1 MTVQV
6 CAATVAYNNPK
17 ELTRLLSSLTNQ
29 GLALRGL
36 IVIDNS
42 DHVYTAENKKVF
54 DTHSKQYPFAYYHKT
69 KSNVGSAGGFRHGM
83 KIAHENGFDWI
94 WPLDQ
99 DGVASDLCLTEL
111 LKRAGDGDILCPKK
125 VDIDRPRVVF
135 THKRLKKNFFG
146 HLCPVRLSADKDQID
161 AFGTHGVLI
170 SKKVMDSIGYYD
182 ACNFFVGLEDYD
194 YARRAR
200 QAKFAI
206 IPVDAAE
213 VRHPDLRRKKAMRE
227 AQLRQ
232 DATSLQ
238 SPEQH
243 TLGPTRLHGAAIS
256 DESEPV
262 VIDRI
267 RPEHLGY
274 IPNSDRG
281 ESGCKKGRS
290 LLTFSWFYFFTESL
304 TRWQFAIAFV
314 YSLCVLFIKFARE
327 NEICVKKTLN
337 AYVKCLASN
346 MRQEWP
352 YGCVEEFC
360 RHILE

>member
-1 MTVQV
+1 MRVQV
-6 CAATVAYNNPK
+6 CAATVAYNNPE

-29 GLALRGL
+29 GPPLRGL

-42 DHVYTAENKKVF
+42 DHSYTAENRKIF
-54 DTHSKQYPFAYYHKT
+54 DTHSKQYPFARYYKT

-94 WPLDQ
+94 WLLDQ

-111 LKRAGDGDILCPKK
+111 LKRADDGDILYPKK
-125 VDIDRPRVVF
+125 VDIDRPWVVF
-135 THKRLKKNFFG
+135 KSCLKKNFFG
-146 HLCPVRLSADKDQID
+146 HLRLVRCADMCQID

-170 SKKVMDSIGYYD
+170 SKKVMDSIGYYN
-182 ACNFFVGLEDYD
+182 ACNFFIGYEDYD
-194 YARRAR
+194 YARRAL

-206 IPVDAAE
+206 IAVVAAE

-227 AQLRQ
+227 HPLR
-232 DATSLQ
+232 
-238 SPEQH
+238 P
-243 TLGPTRLHGAAIS
+243 R
-256 DESEPV
+256 DESNPV
-262 VIDRI
+262 VIDRL

-274 IPNSDRG
+274 VTSPSRD
-281 ESGCKKGRS
+281 EHCCKKNRS
-290 LLTFSWFYFFTESL
+290 LMTFSWLYFFTQNL
-304 TRWQFAIAFV
+304 TSWQFAIAFV
-314 YSLCVLFIKFARE
+314 YSLCVLFIKFPRE

-346 MRQEWP
+346 ISKEWP